1 MSRSRSHV
9 HLEVKIKGRIES
21 RSTRLALPLRLYCF
35 ESLAMFPFVS
45 TFFHKSEVPRA
56 HSHSLCFCGRSSLRH
71 LYKLERLILC
81 RDMGVGGTPWS
92 PCDVQSRSLYLA
104 AWSHAGDRA
113 QCILLCSDCSVYSG
127 QDTALTADL
136 PLPFCCSVCLLDRAS
151 DERERM
157 RLSVV
162 FWVLVSENKFLA
174 PFRCLPEYDFRSYVT
189 YSDF

>member
-1 MSRSRSHV
+1 
-9 HLEVKIKGRIES
+9 
-21 RSTRLALPLRLYCF
+21 
-35 ESLAMFPFVS
+35 
-45 TFFHKSEVPRA
+45 
-56 HSHSLCFCGRSSLRH
+56 
-71 LYKLERLILC
+71 
-81 RDMGVGGTPWS
+81 MGVGGTPWS